1 MPGASVYV
9 MTGVITVRPAEPGDG
24 DVLGEIHALSWGVSH
39 GPLCT
44 PQVAA
49 AGIEER
55 RTKWH
60 AVLAEGVE
68 DTILLAHLDERP
80 GALARFGA
88 STSRPGSAEIHTFFA
103 HPDVWGSGIAEV
115 LLKAALECVR
125 DAGYD
130 DVHLWTLRDSAQARR
145 FYAKNGFTETGRT
158 HDHDF
163 GDGPPLALI
172 ELQRAVPG
180 PR

>member
-1 MPGASVYV
+1 MN
-9 MTGVITVRPAEPGDG
+9 GVIAVRPAGPGDG

-39 GPLCT
+39 GPLCS
-44 PQVAA
+44 PKVAA

-60 AVLAEGVE
+60 GVLAETV
-68 DTILLAHLDERP
+68 DTILLASLDERP
-80 GALARFGA
+80 GAFARFGA
-88 STSRPGSAEIHTFFA
+88 SASRPGLAEVHTFFA
-103 HPDVWGSGIAEV
+103 HPDVWGSGLATV
-115 LLKAALECVR
+115 LLEAVLEGVR
-125 DAGYD
+125 DAGYGE
-130 DVHLWTLRDSAQARR
+130 VHLWTLRDSAQARR

-172 ELQRAVPG
+172 ELERAVPD